1 MIKNDLKL
9 NKHYLHEKSNNIY
22 ELLLLTNIN
31 LENKNFIPTAV
42 YKDIKTNVLYS
53 RPIIEFIDKFVEIDV

>member
-42 YKDIKTNVLYS
+42 YKDIKTNY
-53 RPIIEFIDKFVEIDV
+53 PCEKFRWGALEEKEE